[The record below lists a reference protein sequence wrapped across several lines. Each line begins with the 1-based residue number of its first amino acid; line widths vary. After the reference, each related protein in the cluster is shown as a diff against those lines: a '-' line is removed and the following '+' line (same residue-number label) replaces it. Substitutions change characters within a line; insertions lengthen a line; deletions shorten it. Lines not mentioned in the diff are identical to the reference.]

1 MQIANSFHVPLPA
14 EQAWAVLLNVPRIAP
29 CMPGARLHS
38 TDADSDTYAG
48 EVQVRLGP
56 VLLVFRGRALLKEV
70 VPADH
75 RATVRAEGSDPQGR
89 GNAPAD
95 LAFALVP
102 EGEEARVDRTPNPT
116 IAGAVARYGR
126 HTRMHT
132 NRTEEHQRGK

>member
-56 VLLVFRGRALLKEV
+56 VLLVFRGRAILKEV
-70 VPADH
+70 VPAAH
-75 RATVRAEGSDPQGR
+75 RALVRAEGRDTQGR
-89 GNAPAD
+89 GSASAD
-95 LAFALVP
+95 VAFALVP
-102 EGEEARVDRTPNPT
+102 EGQATRVDITTNLT
-116 IAGAVARYGR
+116 LSGLVAHSGGR
-126 HTRMHT
+126 D
-132 NRTEEHQRGK
+132 RTEHVWG

>member
-56 VLLVFRGRALLKEV
+56 VLLVFRGRAILKEV

-75 RATVRAEGSDPQGR
+75 RALVRAEGRDTKGR
-89 GNAPAD
+89 GSASAD
-95 LAFALVP
+95 VAFAFVP
-102 EGEEARVDRTPNPT
+102 HGAERGFDIPPNPT
-116 IAGAVARYGR
+116 LSRPSS
-126 HTRMHT
+126 
-132 NRTEEHQRGK
+132 Q

>member
-56 VLLVFRGRALLKEV
+56 VLLVFRGRAILKEV

-75 RATVRAEGSDPQGR
+75 RGLVRAEEDGR
-89 GNAPAD
+89 AHVWNPVPNAP
-95 LAFALVP
+95 LVS
-102 EGEEARVDRTPNPT
+102 
-116 IAGAVARYGR
+116 R
-126 HTRMHT
+126 HML
-132 NRTEEHQRGK
+132 